1 MLGDG
6 HRRDDL
12 EEQQHLLLSRL
23 QLAHEVVLPGAEDLL
38 ADDEDVHQMALKLLR
53 QST

>member
-12 EEQQHLLLSRL
+12 EEQHLLLSRL
-23 QLAHEVVLPGAEDLL
+23 QLAHEVVLPGAEGLL